1 MSVTIDVTNYQIFC
15 RQPFEPS
22 RFPRSR
28 PPPVSPPL
36 RHCWMRNYFS
46 TGMRTSVL
54 AASPSRRK
62 LPRFSPDARRERRET
77 HFLTRIRSGWAVRS
91 HRCAQ
96 AATTEYALNNTFP
109 RRSECCTLGHEML
122 EFAGYLAAL
131 VVTAA
136 VFTFWLSNTLLVLVY
151 LIPKA
156 VLWSARGAFRWTFP
170 LVSLIAPV
178 LWLLALLAF
187 IVGLRWWGGE
197 SLALQVANHP
207 GVVHGQLVDLALLAL
222 SLVFK
227 STCSVSA
234 ARKTSNGAP
243 FSIW

>member
-1 MSVTIDVTNYQIFC
+1 
-15 RQPFEPS
+15 
-22 RFPRSR
+22 
-28 PPPVSPPL
+28 
-36 RHCWMRNYFS
+36 
-46 TGMRTSVL
+46 
-54 AASPSRRK
+54 
-62 LPRFSPDARRERRET
+62 
-77 HFLTRIRSGWAVRS
+77 
-91 HRCAQ
+91 
-96 AATTEYALNNTFP
+96 
-109 RRSECCTLGHEML
+109 ML

-227 STCSVSA
+227 TKTRADLRFDFFRVSLWHA
-234 ARKTSNGAP
+234 SMNMAFDDFTSISRIELGRT
-243 FSIW
+243 